1 VRVPSF
7 RESIFRAAVVRHELP
22 VCDVLQV
29 WLDVADHP
37 SRGASQ
43 AKEIWRRVLVPLW
56 KHAAP

>member
-1 VRVPSF
+1 V
-7 RESIFRAAVVRHELP
+7 FRATVVRNALP

-43 AKEIWRRVLVPLW
+43 AKEIWRRVLVPLS
-56 KHAAP
+56 KEAPA